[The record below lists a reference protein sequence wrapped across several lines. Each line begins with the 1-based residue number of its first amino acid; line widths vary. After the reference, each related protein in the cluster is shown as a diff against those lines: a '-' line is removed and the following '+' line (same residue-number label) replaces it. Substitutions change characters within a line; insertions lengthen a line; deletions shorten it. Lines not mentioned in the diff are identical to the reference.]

1 MPTIEERLEKI
12 SENLNLVYL
21 SNWQLYTL
29 LPSIRKLAAESLPI
43 PEAKERALQQ
53 IEMKIDAT
61 NNS

>member
-1 MPTIEERLEKI
+1 MPTLQERLYKI
-12 SENLNLVYL
+12 YSSLDTVYL

-29 LPSIRKLAAESLPI
+29 LPSIRKLAAEGLPI

-53 IEMKIDAT
+53 IEMKIDAA

>member
-1 MPTIEERLEKI
+1 MPTIEERLKKI

-29 LPSIRKLAAESLPI
+29 LPSIRKLAAEGLPI